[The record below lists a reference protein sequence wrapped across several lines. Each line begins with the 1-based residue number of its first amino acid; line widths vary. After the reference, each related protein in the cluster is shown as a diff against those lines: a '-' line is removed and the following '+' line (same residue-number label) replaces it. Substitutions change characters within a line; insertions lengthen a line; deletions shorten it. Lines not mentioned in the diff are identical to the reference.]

1 MTRPSRHLTPPSGFL
16 NDPTALLRYDDR
28 WHVFFQA
35 SPGRVHGDVAWGH
48 AVSDDLLTWEHL
60 PVAIPADEDEVV
72 YTGSAVVDAD
82 NTAGFGHGALVAAYT
97 SLRRT
102 DRNQSQAIASS
113 TDGGITW
120 RKHGV
125 VLDIGSTDF
134 RDPRLLRHDDRWL
147 MAVARSL
154 DDVIA
159 LYSSPDL
166 RAWTHESDIAMP
178 AGEGVWECPDLFP
191 LGDRWVLLVS
201 REPETLY
208 LLGDLVGRT
217 FVPEGD
223 LRPLDHGPDLYA
235 GVTFTDPPDGRRVLV
250 GWLDNWTYAQVMPT
264 EPWRGQ
270 LSVGRELSLARDADG
285 TAYVRQRPLAPTTSV
300 SLGDPVELGAGVR
313 ASYDGS
319 AVVLERLDDVV
330 PGFAGR
336 WTLPSASGR
345 VEVVTDSH
353 SVEVFTE
360 EGRSASLHTLPGRP
374 RPLARTGHDS
384 RGRASE
390 TGRSGPGWNGGS
402 GPTLAE

>member
-1 MTRPSRHLTPPSGFL
+1 MGAPPF
-16 NDPTALLRYDDR
+16 
-28 WHVFFQA
+28 
-35 SPGRVHGDVAWGH
+35 
-48 AVSDDLLTWEHL
+48 
-60 PVAIPADEDEVV
+60 AIPADEDEVV
-72 YTGSAVVDAD
+72 CTGSAVVDTD

-102 DRNQSQAIASS
+102 DGNQSQAIASS

-154 DDVIA
+154 DDVVA

-166 RAWTHESDIAMP
+166 RAWTHESDIVMP
-178 AGEGVWECPDLFP
+178 AGQGVWECPDLFP

-217 FVPEGD
+217 FVAEGD

-270 LSVGRELSLARDADG
+270 LSVGRELSLARDAAG

-300 SLGDPVELGAGVR
+300 SLGDAVELGAGVR

-360 EGRSASLHTLPGRP
+360 EGRSASLHTLPG
-374 RPLARTGHDS
+374 A
-384 RGRASE
+384 ASP
-390 TGRSGPGWNGGS
+390 GPNRS
-402 GPTLAE
+402 